1 MKKHELTLTNFYI
14 ENKNKILSQ
23 TDINE
28 MKLKHWFLLSNLKID
43 IDKISFDFSAIN
55 TFNFKINTFRGI
67 NIGNH
72 FNLGQ
77 FISNRNLYGKNP
89 ILKNSKIKMIR

>member
-1 MKKHELTLTNFYI
+1 MKRNSI
-14 ENKNKILSQ
+14 I
-23 TDINE
+23 DP
-28 MKLKHWFLLSNLKID
+28 LSNLKID

-89 ILKNSKIKMIR
+89 ILKNSNNIWLNKDNFDENDKNFNNKNT